1 MTTVR
6 IYQPA
11 KTAMQS
17 GLAKT
22 KEWRVEFETHDPLIA
37 EPLMG
42 WVASNDMTQEL
53 HLEFSTLGEAL
64 RYAINHGFSYTVSTP
79 PKVLSIVPKNYAW
92 NFTNPRVRGI

>member
-22 KEWRVEFETHDPLIA
+22 KAWRVDFETQDPLTT

-42 WVASNDMTQEL
+42 WVKSKNMTQEL
-53 HLEFSTLGEAL
+53 HLEFPSLSEAL
-64 RYAINHGFSYTVSTP
+64 HYATTHGFSYTICSP
-79 PKVLSIVPKNYAW
+79 SKISIIPKNYAA
-92 NFTNPRVRGI
+92 NFTNPRVRGR

>member
-17 GLAKT
+17 GYGKT
-22 KEWRVEFETHDPLIA
+22 KEWWVEFETHDPLTT

-42 WVASNDMTQEL
+42 WVKSDDMTQEL
-53 HLEFSTLGEAL
+53 HLEFPSLGEAL
-64 RYAINHGFSYTVSTP
+64 HYATIYGFSYTVCTP
-79 PKVLSIVPKNYAW
+79 SKVSIVPKNYAS
-92 NFTNPRVRGI
+92 NFTNPRVRGV